1 MIHSLFKPQLYIQ
14 NENCLDEKDI
24 AVKFLVLLIINYF

>member
-14 NENCLDEKDI
+14 NENFLDEKDI
-24 AVKFLVLLIINYF
+24 AVKFLVLLIVDYF